1 MRTSQLPLPG
11 RQQLTAAVRRRD
23 WPHDLS
29 ACKWKSLASPFA
41 LLLKERPGCADGQG
55 ESHAGAIRQ
64 PFPDVCMCLSMVWY
78 LTDTDSESGGTW
90 IVRRDHFATA
100 NMA

>member
-1 MRTSQLPLPG
+1 MTPETAPSCPAAASSAAGTRAHQPTALPG

-41 LLLKERPGCADGQG
+41 SLLKERAGYADGQG

-78 LTDTDSESGGTW
+78 L
-90 IVRRDHFATA
+90 
-100 NMA
+100 